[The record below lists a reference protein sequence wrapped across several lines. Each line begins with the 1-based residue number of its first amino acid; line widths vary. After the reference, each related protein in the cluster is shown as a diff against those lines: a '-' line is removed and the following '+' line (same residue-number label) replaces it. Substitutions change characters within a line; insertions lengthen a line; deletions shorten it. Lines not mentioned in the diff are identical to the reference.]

1 MKKQLEQLLEFQR
14 AYNSTRNSKP
24 TLISEDDYVLRYKL
38 GKEELIEYFDAC
50 KDGDLIEVADALADQ
65 LYILLGTMISHG
77 MQDVI
82 EDIFDE
88 VHRSNMS
95 KLGRPPNLIHLP
107 TRWSRSTRSRGTSR
121 AWRSPGR
128 FRTRA
133 QCGTT
138 HRRRQSP
145 WSSRCPWTDECA
157 SST

>member
-95 KLGRPPNLIHLP
+95 KLGSDGKPLYREDGKVLKGPNYSPPNVSKYLSDNGQLEIP
-107 TRWSRSTRSRGTSR
+107 
-121 AWRSPGR
+121 
-128 FRTRA
+128 F
-133 QCGTT
+133 
-138 HRRRQSP
+138 
-145 WSSRCPWTDECA
+145 DEEI
-157 SST
+157 

>member
-1 MKKQLEQLLEFQR
+1 MKEQLKQLLDFQT

-24 TLISEDDYVLRYKL
+24 TLISEDDYILRYRL

-50 KDGDLIEVADALADQ
+50 KDGNLVEVADALADQ

-95 KLGRPPNLIHLP
+95 KLGSDGKPIYREDGKILKGPNFSPPNIAKYLSDDGQLEIPL
-107 TRWSRSTRSRGTSR
+107 
-121 AWRSPGR
+121 
-128 FRTRA
+128 
-133 QCGTT
+133 
-138 HRRRQSP
+138 
-145 WSSRCPWTDECA
+145 DEKVH
-157 SST
+157 

>member
-1 MKKQLEQLLEFQR
+1 MKKQLQQLLEFQR
-14 AYNSTRNSKP
+14 AYNSTRNTKP

-50 KDGDLIEVADALADQ
+50 KDGNLTEVADALADQ

-95 KLGRPPNLIHLP
+95 KLGSDGKPIYREDGKILKGPNFSPPNISKYLSNNGQIEIPL
-107 TRWSRSTRSRGTSR
+107 
-121 AWRSPGR
+121 
-128 FRTRA
+128 
-133 QCGTT
+133 
-138 HRRRQSP
+138 
-145 WSSRCPWTDECA
+145 DEKVH
-157 SST
+157 